1 MYLTWY
7 SVNSQTDRLVDR
19 PTRRQNVV
27 LVDKK
32 KSQLVDTKSQ
42 LVDTKK
48 PTRRHPKNQLVDTQK
63 TNSQTKYIVATGPNN
78 KELEIYFFYF
88 KGLKLSYFQIF
99 LVQFYQV
106 LYTQRD
112 LNDAVDETKSFDVIY
127 HPPSSTFYSMR
138 LIELNSCQLE

>member
-1 MYLTWY
+1 MYKGIL
-7 SVNSQTDRLVDR
+7 VNSQTNRLVDI

-32 KSQLVDTKSQ
+32 KVNSQ
-42 LVDTKK
+42 
-48 PTRRHPKNQLVDTQK
+48 TRKNQLVDIQK
-63 TNSQTKYIVATGPNN
+63 TNSQTPKKPTRRQNISLQRVQIIRNQKN
-78 KELEIYFFYF
+78 IFFYF

-112 LNDAVDETKSFDVIY
+112 LNDDVDETKSFDVIY
-127 HPPSSTFYSMR
+127 HPPFTLNSMR
-138 LIELNSCQLE
+138 LIGLNSCQLFY